1 MLAHPPSI
9 SLSPWYSVISVL
21 LGNVL
26 AQTGLGKLEW
36 NGTRVTNNEA
46 ANAYVKTTY
55 RKGWEIP
62 SV

>member
-1 MLAHPPSI
+1 MPL
-9 SLSPWYSVISVL
+9 VKTVL

-46 ANAYVKTTY
+46 ANAFVKTTY
-55 RKGWEIP
+55 RPGWELP
-62 SV
+62 EV

>member
-1 MLAHPPSI
+1 MPL
-9 SLSPWYSVISVL
+9 VKTVL

-36 NGTRVTNNEA
+36 NGKRVTNNEG
-46 ANAYVKTTY
+46 ANSYVKTTY
-55 RKGWEIP
+55 RKGWELP